1 MIRASSLDNLRPCRP
16 VCTPVS
22 IYAYV
27 VGGEG
32 GVLIYLIN
40 SATLPFIL
48 DAPPPPRL
56 DSTRLDST
64 RLDSTRGV
72 VKRASKGINAT
83 RRVERK
89 GGREREL
96 KG

>member
-1 MIRASSLDNLRPCRP
+1 MIRASSLDNLRPCQP

-64 RLDSTRGV
+64 RGV
-72 VKRASKGINAT
+72 VKRASKGINAA